1 MKENYIALF
10 SRRLITPLEEK
21 QDAVILIEGGKISAV
36 GCRKNI
42 PVSDKFH
49 KIDVGDKII
58 APGFIDIHN
67 HGGLGMMVA
76 YDGKKSVEDNSARL
90 PETGCTG
97 WLPTVNTLESLPQIV
112 ECIKDGEEGADILG
126 IHMEGPFLMPKDIK
140 GIKNID
146 YGLEKPTIERFLQ
159 FYDAA
164 DGHLK
169 IMGVSVELD
178 GVETIITEMRKLSVL
193 PAIAH
198 STKATYEQFLHG
210 VELGIRHVTHTY
222 NVMTGLHHR
231 KPGVVGGAL
240 TCDRVTN
247 ELISDGKHVSPPA
260 MDILIRCKGIDKIC
274 VITDNTAVAGLPD
287 GDYNLQGRNLIKKDG
302 ITRFADS
309 TPDMDHT
316 MAGSEWPINH
326 CVKILIQDV
335 GVGIQDAIQMATL
348 NPARVIS
355 MENSKGSLEPGKD
368 ADVIVVDE
376 KMNVY
381 MTFVKG
387 KLCYDKLGTK
397 IH

>member
-1 MKENYIALF
+1 MTNKNIALF
-10 SRRLITPLEEK
+10 SRRLITPLEEEK
-21 QDAVILIEGGKISAV
+21 DAVLLIQEGKISAI
-36 GCRKNI
+36 GTQANI
-42 PVSDKFH
+42 PVPDTFQ

-76 YDGKKSVEDNSARL
+76 FDGRKAVEDNAARL
-90 PETGCTG
+90 FETGCTG
-97 WLPTVNTLESLPQIV
+97 WLPTVNTLESLAEIV
-112 ECIKDGEEGADILG
+112 GCIKDGTDGTEILG
-126 IHMEGPFLMPKDIK
+126 IHMEGPFLTPKDIE

-146 YGLEKPTIERFLQ
+146 YGLEKPTIERFKQ

-164 DGHLK
+164 EGYLK

-178 GVETIITEMRKLSVL
+178 SVDDIIREMVKMGVL

-231 KPGVVGGAL
+231 KPGVLGGAL
-240 TCDRVTN
+240 TCDQVTN
-247 ELISDGKHVSPPA
+247 ELISDGKHVSPTA
-260 MDILIRCKGIDKIC
+260 MDILIRCKGVDKIC

-287 GDYNLQGRNLIKKDG
+287 GEYKLTGRDIVKKDG

-326 CVKILIQDV
+326 CVKTLIQDV
-335 GVGIQDAIQMATL
+335 SVSIKDAIQMATL
-348 NPARVIS
+348 NPARVIKLDA
-355 MENSKGSLEPGKD
+355 SKGSLEPGKD

-376 KMNVY
+376 EMNVFL
-381 MTFVKG
+381 TFVKG
-387 KLCYDKLGTK
+387 KPYYNQLGAN
-397 IH
+397 IQ